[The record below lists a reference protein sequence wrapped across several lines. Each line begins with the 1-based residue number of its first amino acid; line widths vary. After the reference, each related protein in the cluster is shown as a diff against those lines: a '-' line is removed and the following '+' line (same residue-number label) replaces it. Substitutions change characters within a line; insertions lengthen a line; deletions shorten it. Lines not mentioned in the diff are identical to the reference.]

1 MEHARLQFEQDR
13 DPRELIFQFNTRFL
27 VYFAVDHF
35 NVLMTTKLA
44 KTELTFFLLT
54 RDLTVLVMSE
64 TQETHQILM
73 DIRLLIYGRVYSQVI
88 SYWILLNDL

>member
-13 DPRELIFQFNTRFL
+13 DPRELIFQFNTCFL

-44 KTELTFFLLT
+44 KTELTFFL
-54 RDLTVLVMSE
+54 
-64 TQETHQILM
+64 
-73 DIRLLIYGRVYSQVI
+73 
-88 SYWILLNDL
+88 